1 MANEEDII
9 RLRIPSRDLIVA
21 AVLSMILPPI
31 IMAIDPKPVRFML
44 SYPHI
49 ISASY
54 ALLSALITGFHE
66 REEAPE
72 ESLPQLSRDGPS
84 TYSGSMLLPGI
95 RPLFLGITGV
105 ISSPYSL
112 HKKVKEKDKAYG
124 VPEEERS
131 RHP

>member
-1 MANEEDII
+1 MDTEGQTPMANEEDII

-44 SYPHI
+44 LIPLI

-66 REEAPE
+66 RRRLLKSLLTAGMALTLTVAAC
-72 ESLPQLSRDGPS
+72 SLPGDTA
-84 TYSGSMLLPGI
+84 TYSL
-95 RPLFLGITGV
+95 
-105 ISSPYSL
+105 
-112 HKKVKEKDKAYG
+112 E
-124 VPEEERS
+124 S
-131 RHP
+131 RCDHHLQPT